1 MIVLLKDG
9 FARDTACALATFDK
23 ALSSKD
29 FVDIWKKACEVA
41 PDVEEALTVLLE
53 AGQWLVQYGSLT
65 PQNSSLPPSTLQIGK
80 KKEPEPQDS
89 NSQDTETQELE
100 GQEQDKTSRPK
111 KRKPGGQPGHKGTNL
126 AFFKNPDETVPI
138 RPEGLPP
145 GRAYEY
151 ITVTSRQVVSVQLVR
166 KVTQYDY
173 QMAVDPST
181 GAIYPHPPIQPNHAR
196 AVQYDNSAKALLAYM
211 HVMQC
216 LPYKRTVLFLS
227 HLGGIEISQ
236 GTLFNSLK
244 LVEKKLLKL
253 EVDKIIKANLLAQPV
268 LHVDETFISV
278 NKDNAFIH
286 VLAGGE
292 WCFQHASMYR
302 GKIAH
307 EEGGI
312 LPNYLYTLVH
322 DCLIVYFGYDCEHAL
337 CHPHIIREL
346 KKVYDTSPY
355 KWPELFEDFFNLYH
369 DLVEEAGGCLSAE
382 KCKKAEWHFK
392 CLCTRARNQMTN
404 GLPLDHEKVKPLR
417 KRYPKA
423 FSLLERL
430 IKHREPLLLWMKR
443 PEVPYSNNV
452 VERDGRMF
460 KVHGKVSNCFRKIE
474 HARTYCLIRS
484 FLMTCQKHG
493 ITDSLKVLADLLND
507 KLPDF
512 MKYPDVIDV
521 EASDRP
527 MSTAAALDEGAVV
540 EAAAESNVPVAAG
553 AAMGDTRAATTTVDG
568 QLKALPATSPEQP
581 PPEPPDRLWLDPSQP
596 PPSPSVLPA
605 ACS

>member
-29 FVDIWKKACEVA
+29 FVDVWKKACEVA

-145 GRAYEY
+145 GRAYDY

-173 QMAVDPST
+173 QMAVDSST
-181 GAIYPHPPIQPNHAR
+181 GVIYPHPPIQPNHAR

-286 VLAGGE
+286 VLAAGE
-292 WCFQHASMYR
+292 WCFQHASMHR

-404 GLPLDHEKVKPLR
+404 GLPLDHEKVKQLR

-443 PEVPYSNNV
+443 PEVPYSNND

-460 KVHGKVSNCFRKIE
+460 KVHEKVSNGFRKIE

-493 ITDSLKVLADLLND
+493 ITDCLKVLTDLLND
-507 KLPDF
+507 ELPDF
-512 MKYPDVIDV
+512 MKYPDVVDV
-521 EASDRP
+521 EASARP
-527 MSTAAALDEGAVV
+527 LSTVAALDEGVAV
-540 EAAAESNVPVAAG
+540 EAAESNAPAAAG
-553 AAMGDTRAATTTVDG
+553 AATSDSRAATTTRDD
-568 QLKALPATSPEQP
+568 QPEALPAKSPEQP
-581 PPEPPDRLWLDPSQP
+581 PPEPPDRLNPAPCQP
-596 PPSPSVLPA
+596 PLSSSVQPT
-605 ACS
+605 ACC